1 MNSPDY
7 GYKLALSSSVNVLV
21 RSKLL
26 SGIDGWARGPAFYF
40 WNYPPLGAGES
51 AKRAFIKKRIYRM
64 ELSEHIQHL
73 IEPAIGEMGF
83 NIVRVRI
90 SGKKKLSMQVMVEHQ
105 DGQGMTVDD
114 CAAVSRAISALLD
127 VEDPIDAPYT
137 LEVSSPGIDRPLV
150 RVGDFQRFKG
160 FQVKIETTRPFDGRR
175 RFKGVLLGV
184 DGDTVRMMVDGEE
197 VDFSHPDIHKAKLIL
212 TDDLITAAEESK
224 GL

>member
-1 MNSPDY
+1 MGGP
-7 GYKLALSSSVNVLV
+7 
-21 RSKLL
+21 
-26 SGIDGWARGPAFYF
+26 RGPPFIF
-40 WNYPPLGAGES
+40 GIFPGWRRGKRQGS
-51 AKRAFIKKRIYRM
+51 AKEALIKERINRM
-64 ELSEHIQHL
+64 ELPERIQHL

-83 NIVRVRI
+83 NIVRVQI

-127 VEDPIDAPYT
+127 VEDPIEGAFT

-150 RVGDFQRFKG
+150 RVGDFQRFQG
-160 FQVKIETTRPFDGRR
+160 FQAKIETTRPFDGRR

-197 VDFSHPDIHKAKLIL
+197 VDFHHPDIHKAKLIL
-212 TDDLITAAEESK
+212 TDDLIAAVEESK
-224 GL
+224 RL

>member
-1 MNSPDY
+1 
-7 GYKLALSSSVNVLV
+7 
-21 RSKLL
+21 
-26 SGIDGWARGPAFYF
+26 
-40 WNYPPLGAGES
+40 
-51 AKRAFIKKRIYRM
+51 M

-90 SGKKKLSMQVMVEHQ
+90 SGKKKLSMQVMVEQQ
-105 DGQGMTVDD
+105 DGQGMMVDD

-150 RVGDFQRFKG
+150 RVGDFQRFQG
-160 FQVKIETTRPFDGRR
+160 FQAKIETTLPFDGRR

-197 VDFSHPDIHKAKLIL
+197 VDFPHPDIHKAKLIL

-224 GL
+224 RL

>member
-1 MNSPDY
+1 MGP
-7 GYKLALSSSVNVLV
+7 GA
-21 RSKLL
+21 RLL
-26 SGIDGWARGPAFYF
+26 FLEFS
-40 WNYPPLGAGES
+40 PLGAGES
-51 AKRAFIKKRIYRM
+51 AKGAFIKKRIYRM

-90 SGKKKLSMQVMVEHQ
+90 SGKKRLSMQVMVEHQ

-150 RVGDFQRFKG
+150 RVGDFQRFQG
-160 FQVKIETTRPFDGRR
+160 FQAKIETTRPFDGRR
-175 RFKGVLLGV
+175 CFKGVLLGV

-212 TDDLITAAEESK
+212 TDDLITAAEESNR
-224 GL
+224 L

>member
-1 MNSPDY
+1 MGGPGGPPFIFGISPP
-7 GYKLALSSSVNVLV
+7 
-21 RSKLL
+21 
-26 SGIDGWARGPAFYF
+26 WCRGKRQR
-40 WNYPPLGAGES
+40 GAKG
-51 AKRAFIKKRIYRM
+51 AFIKKRIYRM
-64 ELSEHIQHL
+64 ELSEHTQHL
-73 IEPAIGEMGF
+73 IEPAIGKMGF

-90 SGKKKLSMQVMVEHQ
+90 SMQVMVEHQ

-150 RVGDFQRFKG
+150 RVGDFQRFQG
-160 FQVKIETTRPFDGRR
+160 FQAKIETTRPFDGRR

-224 GL
+224 RL